1 MDPARTILL
10 VESNPTKR
18 EQLLGLC
25 RSSSPQAQVEICTSP
40 REAVSRLSQQPYSA
54 CLLPNDL
61 DLLNEA
67 RRTAENTLFLLISDD
82 GNAER
87 DAGAIAEG
95 ADDVLARETLSSE
108 GLQRALINAERR
120 RDSGRKLQEM
130 ARQDPLTGL
139 GNRACWK
146 QNWTA

>member
-10 VESNPTKR
+10 VESNPAKR

-61 DLLNEA
+61 GLLNEA

-108 GLQRALINAERR
+108 
-120 RDSGRKLQEM
+120 
-130 ARQDPLTGL
+130 
-139 GNRACWK
+139 
-146 QNWTA
+146 